1 MSISEE
7 RRQKLFAL
15 LDDLGA
21 RDQGELEDEFSKCDP
36 SAINDLM
43 AELLDHDKVKSFEAP
58 DAFADLIY
66 ELREQKRNWSRQLG
80 KLLISV
86 EELTDRNEK
95 QTAKQEIE
103 SFISACSAP
112 FYKEIALNEKSKL
125 E

>member
-7 RRQKLFAL
+7 RRQKIFSL
-15 LDDLGA
+15 LDDLA
-21 RDQGELEDEFSKCDP
+21 SHDRDEVEDEFSKCDR
-36 SAINDLM
+36 SAIDDLV
-43 AELLDHDKVKSFEAP
+43 AELLDRDEVKSCETS

-86 EELTDRNEK
+86 EELTKRNEK
-95 QTAKQEIE
+95 QAARQEIE
-103 SFISACSAP
+103 SFASACSAP

>member
-7 RRQKLFAL
+7 RRQKIFSL

-21 RDQGELEDEFSKCDP
+21 RNRNDLENEFSHYDS
-36 SAINDLM
+36 SAVDDLM
-43 AELLDHDKVKSFEAP
+43 AELLDQDKAQSCETP

-86 EELTDRNEK
+86 EELTNRNEK
-95 QTAKQEIE
+95 KKAGQEIE
-103 SFISACSAP
+103 NFISVCSAP

-125 E
+125 